1 MHPQNIG
8 NIRVPMAYAV
18 SCLFD
23 NHSRC
28 VREVID
34 KCDENGRAGWGR
46 CFFFYGSTSG
56 WMAVQ
61 DFDSGWCWYRDDAV
75 RTCDKA
81 AAQFYGR
88 TPDSIDFQEVK
99 TDGRAHNIYNGVSC
113 TDFVE
118 MDFIHILV
126 VNSGFGFSQTT
137 EYGKAGC
144 LDRFFERTRGYD
156 CFDVFKISVFM
167 QVLFE
172 NYLDTGAVDALAGI
186 VNYFE
191 GKFVIKAK
199 P

>member
-1 MHPQNIG
+1 
-8 NIRVPMAYAV
+8 
-18 SCLFD
+18 
-23 NHSRC
+23 
-28 VREVID
+28 
-34 KCDENGRAGWGR
+34 
-46 CFFFYGSTSG
+46 
-56 WMAVQ
+56 MAVQ
-61 DFDSGWCWYRDDAV
+61 DFDGGWCWYRDGAV

-172 NYLDTGAVDALAGI
+172 NHLDTGAVDTLAGI

-191 GKFVIKAK
+191 ENSSSRPSRESAFVRECGSTPSAIMAARFMSPLMPEKQS
-199 P
+199 